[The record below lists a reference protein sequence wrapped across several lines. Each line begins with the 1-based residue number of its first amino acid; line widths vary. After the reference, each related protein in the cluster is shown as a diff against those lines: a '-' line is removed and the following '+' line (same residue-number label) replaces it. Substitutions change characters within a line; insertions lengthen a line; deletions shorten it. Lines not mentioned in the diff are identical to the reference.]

1 MEDFEINILRR
12 NGNWKKV
19 KSKDLLLDTVDQNEA
34 EYKHIDTEEKVPPE
48 PLKEENFLNDIN
60 EVNSII
66 AKLEK
71 LENDKTLLKDQLK
84 IIEAKFLSK
93 KHQTEEKIKTIKS
106 RIRKNCSPKHVPS
119 IIIKVPEIPRTKSGK
134 IVELAVRKVIH
145 GETINNKEAIANPES
160 LKFFENLSQLK
171 L

>member
-34 EYKHIDTEEKVPPE
+34 EYKHIDTEEKVPSE

-84 IIEAKFLSK
+84 IIEAKFQSK
-93 KHQTEEKIKTIKS
+93 KHQTEEKIKTMSKESEMLDKTITVIKNL
-106 RIRKNCSPKHVPS
+106 KN
-119 IIIKVPEIPRTKSGK
+119 
-134 IVELAVRKVIH
+134 
-145 GETINNKEAIANPES
+145 
-160 LKFFENLSQLK
+160 F
-171 L
+171 

>member
-19 KSKDLLLDTVDQNEA
+19 KSKDLLLDTVDQNEE
-34 EYKHIDTEEKVPPE
+34 EYKHIEPEEKVPSE
-48 PLKEENFLNDIN
+48 HLKEENFLNDIN

-84 IIEAKFLSK
+84 IIETRFQSK
-93 KHQTEEKIKTIKS
+93 KHQTEEKIKTMSKESEMLDKTMTVIKNL
-106 RIRKNCSPKHVPS
+106 KN
-119 IIIKVPEIPRTKSGK
+119 
-134 IVELAVRKVIH
+134 
-145 GETINNKEAIANPES
+145 
-160 LKFFENLSQLK
+160 F
-171 L
+171 

>member
-1 MEDFEINILRR
+1 MEDYEINILRR
-12 NGNWKKV
+12 DGNWKKV

-34 EYKHIDTEEKVPPE
+34 EYKHIDTEEKVPSE

-84 IIEAKFLSK
+84 IIEAKFQSK
-93 KHQTEEKIKTIKS
+93 KHQTEEKIKTMSKESEMLDKTITVIKNL
-106 RIRKNCSPKHVPS
+106 KN
-119 IIIKVPEIPRTKSGK
+119 
-134 IVELAVRKVIH
+134 
-145 GETINNKEAIANPES
+145 
-160 LKFFENLSQLK
+160 F
-171 L
+171 

>member
-34 EYKHIDTEEKVPPE
+34 EYKHIDTEEKVPSE

-71 LENDKTLLKDQLK
+71 LENDKTLLKNHLK
-84 IIEAKFLSK
+84 IIEAKFQSK
-93 KHQTEEKIKTIKS
+93 KHQTEEKIKTMSKESEMLDKTITVIKNL
-106 RIRKNCSPKHVPS
+106 KN
-119 IIIKVPEIPRTKSGK
+119 
-134 IVELAVRKVIH
+134 
-145 GETINNKEAIANPES
+145 
-160 LKFFENLSQLK
+160 F
-171 L
+171 

>member
-19 KSKDLLLDTVDQNEA
+19 KSKDLLLDTVDQNKE
-34 EYKHIDTEEKVPPE
+34 EHNHTELVEKVPSE
-48 PLKEENFLNDIN
+48 YLKEENFLNDIN

-84 IIEAKFLSK
+84 IIEAKFQSK
-93 KHQTEEKIKTIKS
+93 KHQTEEKIKTMSKESEMLDKTITVIKNL
-106 RIRKNCSPKHVPS
+106 KN
-119 IIIKVPEIPRTKSGK
+119 
-134 IVELAVRKVIH
+134 
-145 GETINNKEAIANPES
+145 
-160 LKFFENLSQLK
+160 F
-171 L
+171 

>member
-19 KSKDLLLDTVDQNEA
+19 KSKDLLLDTVDQNEE
-34 EYKHIDTEEKVPPE
+34 EYKHIEPEEKVPSE
-48 PLKEENFLNDIN
+48 HLKEENFLNDIN

-84 IIEAKFLSK
+84 IIEARLQSK
-93 KHQTEEKIKTIKS
+93 KHQTEEKIKTMSKESEMLDKTMTVIKNL
-106 RIRKNCSPKHVPS
+106 KN
-119 IIIKVPEIPRTKSGK
+119 
-134 IVELAVRKVIH
+134 
-145 GETINNKEAIANPES
+145 
-160 LKFFENLSQLK
+160 F
-171 L
+171 